1 MFKTMLDTQM
11 IFYLMGV
18 IGGIGILSKLV
29 SEGTLRSLVKAA
41 ENMSKSSHRFM
52 KLVRA
57 KFEHACMVSDKVDN
71 VGAFVEKFIHEY
83 RSVGLRL
90 HTWQQLERQ
99 SMRFVGI
106 LGLIGAL
113 LSYSIYGMGE
123 QAFRYGALGAIEMV
137 LLFLICQAT
146 DERYKV
152 EMLHVYMV
160 DYLQNVCAHRY
171 QKAARQEM
179 RGDKE
184 EVQSAQQVDGNP
196 SEEWNRQEN
205 LAQAKTEEQTVDQAQ
220 MEMRENRGGKEKELF
235 AEAQQEE
242 RKSEEVMDKME
253 NDLKREAMIR
263 DILEEFL
270 A

>member
-1 MFKTMLDTQM
+1 
-11 IFYLMGV
+11 
-18 IGGIGILSKLV
+18 
-29 SEGTLRSLVKAA
+29 
-41 ENMSKSSHRFM
+41 
-52 KLVRA
+52 
-57 KFEHACMVSDKVDN
+57 
-71 VGAFVEKFIHEY
+71 
-83 RSVGLRL
+83 
-90 HTWQQLERQ
+90 
-99 SMRFVGI
+99 
-106 LGLIGAL
+106 
-113 LSYSIYGMGE
+113 
-123 QAFRYGALGAIEMV
+123 
-137 LLFLICQAT
+137 
-146 DERYKV
+146 
-152 EMLHVYMV
+152 
-160 DYLQNVCAHRY
+160 
-171 QKAARQEM
+171 M

-242 RKSEEVMDKME
+242 RKCEEVMDKME

>member
-1 MFKTMLDTQM
+1 MLEAVWKHGVL
-11 IFYLMGV
+11 FYAVGVMCVLGV
-18 IGGIGILSKLV
+18 ISKITV
-29 SEGTLRSLVKAA
+29 SLTLRRLVKEAGK
-41 ENMSKSSHRFM
+41 MGKSLHPLM

-83 RSVGLRL
+83 RSAGLRM

-106 LGLIGAL
+106 LGLVGAL

-123 QAFRYGALGAIEMV
+123 QAFRYGAFGAIGMV

-146 DERYKV
+146 DEKYKV

-171 QKAARQEM
+171 QKAARQEKQA
-179 RGDKE
+179 DKE
-184 EVQSAQQVDGNP
+184 AVQTELNQPEELIGQGNL
-196 SEEWNRQEN
+196 SR
-205 LAQAKTEEQTVDQAQ
+205 AKKEEQTVEQVQ
-220 MEMRENRGGKEKELF
+220 MEMQGSRDGREKELF

>member
-1 MFKTMLDTQM
+1 
-11 IFYLMGV
+11 
-18 IGGIGILSKLV
+18 
-29 SEGTLRSLVKAA
+29 
-41 ENMSKSSHRFM
+41 
-52 KLVRA
+52 
-57 KFEHACMVSDKVDN
+57 
-71 VGAFVEKFIHEY
+71 
-83 RSVGLRL
+83 
-90 HTWQQLERQ
+90 
-99 SMRFVGI
+99 MRFVGI

-123 QAFRYGALGAIEMV
+123 QAFRYGAFGAIEMV

-146 DERYKV
+146 DEKYKV

-220 MEMRENRGGKEKELF
+220 MEMRGEQRMEK
-235 AEAQQEE
+235 
-242 RKSEEVMDKME
+242 RKNYLRKHSR
-253 NDLKREAMIR
+253 KRENLRKLWIKWKMT
-263 DILEEFL
+263 
-270 A
+270 

>member
-113 LSYSIYGMGE
+113 LSY
-123 QAFRYGALGAIEMV
+123 L
-137 LLFLICQAT
+137 
-146 DERYKV
+146 
-152 EMLHVYMV
+152 
-160 DYLQNVCAHRY
+160 
-171 QKAARQEM
+171 
-179 RGDKE
+179 
-184 EVQSAQQVDGNP
+184 
-196 SEEWNRQEN
+196 WNGR
-205 LAQAKTEEQTVDQAQ
+205 AGISVWCVWSD
-220 MEMRENRGGKEKELF
+220 
-235 AEAQQEE
+235 
-242 RKSEEVMDKME
+242 
-253 NDLKREAMIR
+253 
-263 DILEEFL
+263 
-270 A
+270 

>member
-123 QAFRYGALGAIEMV
+123 QAFRYGAFGAI
-137 LLFLICQAT
+137 
-146 DERYKV
+146 
-152 EMLHVYMV
+152 
-160 DYLQNVCAHRY
+160 

>member
-171 QKAARQEM
+171 QKAARRKCGE
-179 RGDKE
+179 
-184 EVQSAQQVDGNP
+184 
-196 SEEWNRQEN
+196 
-205 LAQAKTEEQTVDQAQ
+205 T
-220 MEMRENRGGKEKELF
+220 
-235 AEAQQEE
+235 
-242 RKSEEVMDKME
+242 RKSCS
-253 NDLKREAMIR
+253 LLSR
-263 DILEEFL
+263 
-270 A
+270 

>member
-18 IGGIGILSKLV
+18 IGGIGLLGKLV
-29 SEGTLRSLVKAA
+29 SEWTLRNLVRAA

-71 VGAFVEKFIHEY
+71 VSAFVEKFIHEY

-99 SMRFVGI
+99 SIRFVGV
-106 LGLIGAL
+106 LGLIGAVI
-113 LSYSIYGMGE
+113 SYSVYGMGE
-123 QAFRYGALGAIEMV
+123 QAFRYAAFGGIEMV

-146 DERYKV
+146 DERYKA

-171 QKAARQEM
+171 QKTVQGEERKDRERWQNGQEEQQQTESGIRQE
-179 RGDKE
+179 KL
-184 EVQSAQQVDGNP
+184 V
-196 SEEWNRQEN
+196 
-205 LAQAKTEEQTVDQAQ
+205 QAKEGEQTEDLVSEKAQ
-220 MEMRENRGGKEKELF
+220 KKADKREAGVF
-235 AEAQQEE
+235 AEAKQEE
-242 RKSEEVMDKME
+242 RTSEEVMDKME